1 MNPIIPGDLF
11 ARAQTIS
18 GLRALAD
25 FLETNP
31 AAPVDEYGCTFHY
44 FPHEMTDAEGRAV
57 VDRAA
62 ELLGVTP
69 SDRTSLGGHYT
80 AAKSFGR
87 IHYEVTHISRQAF
100 DAHRARASYTY
111 NVVLDDPQDEAA

>member
-1 MNPIIPGDLF
+1 MTTERTTPMDPIIPGDFF

-25 FLETNP
+25 FLEANP

-44 FPHEMTDAEGRAV
+44 FPHEVTDAQGRAV
-57 VDRAA
+57 VDQAA
-62 ELLGVTP
+62 ELLRVVA

-87 IHYEVTHISRQAF
+87 IHYEIAHIPK
-100 DAHRARASYTY
+100 ASYT
-111 NVVLDDPQDEAA
+111 